1 MTPEKRAEREDQ
13 IAKAAYALLEER
25 GYGGVS
31 MLMIARQAHA
41 SNETLYRWY
50 GDKAGL
56 FRALV
61 ARNAAEVTETLT
73 AGLAQDAP
81 FAETMERF
89 GTQLLTLL
97 LGDRAVA
104 LNRAA
109 AADAT
114 GALGAALSAAGRE
127 SVLPILAKLLER
139 ERAAGRLA
147 FDDATDSVTD
157 SAQLYLALLIGDR
170 QVRRIIGRT
179 GAPSPAEARRL
190 SARALARYLQ
200 LSAPGRSG
208 PRA

>member
-13 IAKAAYALLEER
+13 IATAAYALLEER

-31 MLMIARQAHA
+31 MLMIARQACA

-73 AGLAQDAP
+73 AGLRQDAP
-81 FAETMERF
+81 FAETLERF
-89 GTQLLTLL
+89 GAQLLTLL
-97 LGDRAVA
+97 LGDRSVA

-127 SVLPILAKLLER
+127 SVLPLLAQLLER

-147 FDDATDSVTD
+147 FDDATDS
-157 SAQLYLALLIGDR
+157 AELYLALLIGDR

-179 GAPSPAEARRL
+179 GAPSPADARRL
-190 SARALARYLQ
+190 SARAMAHYLR
-200 LSAPGRSG
+200 LTAPETLGH
-208 PRA
+208 